1 MDPFERLRTALAD
14 RYAVER
20 EIGRGGM
27 AIVYLAHDLKH
38 NRDVAI
44 KLLKPEFA
52 MAVSAERFL
61 REIQIEAQLKHPY
74 ILPLFDSGEADG
86 LLYYVM
92 PYVAGQSLQARLNR
106 ETQLPIGEALR
117 ITSEVAEALAYAH
130 THGVVHRDVKPG
142 NILLDDNHA
151 LLADFGIARAVTELG
166 GSGLSDSGMV
176 VGTPEY
182 MSPEQCAHAS
192 NLDGR
197 SDIYALGC
205 VLYQM
210 LSGEPPFTGAT
221 AQAIVARHLHE
232 QPRSMRVVRTTIPE
246 HVEEAVQVALAK
258 VPADRFTTAIEFVA
272 ALDPLG
278 DTAPA
283 IRRAR
288 AARKRRARQTVAVLA
303 GAAVVGSFSVWMV
316 SHSAG
321 PQVTAV
327 ADGSLP
333 PSLSS
338 IAVLYLQDRSEGGR
352 LGHLAAGLTEDLIDR
367 LAAVKALRVI
377 SPDGVRPYRNRDMP
391 LDSLRGRFK
400 VGTVVTGTLSG
411 TAERLRA
418 SVRLTDASNGVQLF
432 SGTFEKPVGD
442 VLALRDEMAD
452 EVTRQLRIRL
462 GEAVQLQERRARTR
476 NATAWGLVQRAEE
489 IRAEL
494 LEAQTR
500 DSATGTRS
508 YREADS
514 LAALAEK
521 LDRSW
526 TEPTLLRGWLAY
538 DMADRAADTLIVERI
553 DQGVKYATRA
563 LQKSPVSPEPLELR
577 GSLLYRGWALTS
589 SLGFRDTTG
598 QLASAERDLRTAASV
613 AHRHQ
618 ARSLSTLSA
627 VLQFRGKLAE
637 SNLAAKRAYEAD
649 AYLRNASDIVLR
661 LFDTSLNLKRYDEA
675 AEWCDR
681 GRRSYPQEWVFLMC
695 ELNLMAWSP
704 TSRPDVEKAWEII
717 AELDGVAAPD
727 DVSWIKPQM
736 TMILAAV
743 LARAGLRDSSEGVIG
758 RARIAGEA
766 DPWLPYY
773 EALAR
778 VRLTQSDKAIQLL
791 EELLRRTPNF
801 LRFFQGQSQFAGL
814 WKDPRLVALQ

>member
-1 MDPFERLRTALAD
+1 
-14 RYAVER
+14 
-20 EIGRGGM
+20 M

-38 NRDVAI
+38 DRDVAI
-44 KLLKPEFA
+44 KVLRPEFA
-52 MAVSAERFL
+52 IAVSAERFL

-74 ILPLFDSGEADG
+74 ILPLFDSGEANG

-106 ETQLPIGEALR
+106 ETQLPIAEALR
-117 ITSEVAEALAYAH
+117 ITAEIAEALAYAH
-130 THGVVHRDVKPG
+130 ARGVVHRDVKPG
-142 NILLDDNHA
+142 NILLDENHA

-166 GSGLSDSGMV
+166 GSALSDSGMV
-176 VGTPEY
+176 IGTPEY
-182 MSPEQCAHAS
+182 MSPEQCANVG

-197 SDIYALGC
+197 SDIYALAC

-221 AQAIVARHLHE
+221 AQAIIARHMQE
-232 QPRSMRVVRTTIPE
+232 RPRSLRVVRSTIPD

-258 VPADRFTTAIEFVA
+258 VPADRFTTAIEFIA
-272 ALDPLG
+272 ALDPHG

-288 AARKRRARQTVAVLA
+288 AARRRRVRRTRAVL
-303 GAAVVGSFSVWMV
+303 GGTAAVIALGVLTYGRSP
-316 SHSAG
+316 A
-321 PQVTAV
+321 PPVTGLR
-327 ADGSLP
+327 DGAMS
-333 PSLSS
+333 SLSS

-377 SPDGVRPYRNRDMP
+377 SPDGVRPYRYRDVP
-391 LDSLRGRFK
+391 LDSLAHLFK

-411 TAERLRA
+411 TPRRLRA
-418 SVRLTDASNGVQLF
+418 SVRLTDAANGVQLF

-462 GEAVQLQERRARTR
+462 GEAVQLQERRALTR
-476 NATAWGLVQRAEE
+476 NAVAWDLVLQAEQ
-489 IRAEL
+489 IRGEL
-494 LEAQTR
+494 LEFPTS
-500 DSATGTRS
+500 DSATATKS

-526 TEPTLLRGWLAY
+526 MEPTLLRGWLAY
-538 DMADRAADTLIVERI
+538 DMADRAADTLIAEWI
-553 DQGVKYATRA
+553 NQGVDYATRA
-563 LQKSPVSPEPLELR
+563 LQKSPGAPEALELR
-577 GSLLYRGWALTS
+577 GSLLYRGWALMS
-589 SLGFRDTTG
+589 SLGSRDTTG
-598 QLASAERDLRTAASV
+598 QLARAERDMRTAASV

-704 TSRPDVEKAWEII
+704 TIRPDLERAWEII